1 MQSIVRGPGTG
12 GRDADA
18 RHRHPGAARHRR
30 LEPRLV
36 AAPTLDQPVHQ
47 IVRSGMRDVLNL
59 GTDIDHVV
67 ALQHAELEI
76 IEIE

>member
-1 MQSIVRGPGTG
+1 MIALG
-12 GRDADA
+12 DLWKALI
-18 RHRHPGAARHRR
+18 GAARDLR

-36 AAPTLDQPVHQ
+36 AVPMFDQPVHQ
-47 IVRSGMRDVLNL
+47 IARAGMRDVLNL
-59 GTDIDHVV
+59 GTDIDYVV